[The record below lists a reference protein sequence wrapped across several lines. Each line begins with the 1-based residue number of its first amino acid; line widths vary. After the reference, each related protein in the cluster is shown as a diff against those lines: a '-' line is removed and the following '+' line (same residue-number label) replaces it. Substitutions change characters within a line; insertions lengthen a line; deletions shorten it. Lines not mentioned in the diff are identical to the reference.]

1 MIRVFEDFEA
11 ASSAMD
17 CESVSDGGGG
27 GAGLSVSVP
36 AVFGGDSGVGIALR
50 GERETQNVTTD
61 GAAPASVILRSN
73 TETGVLRMT
82 TQQQHATE
90 PLVIYRQHQA
100 APSLP
105 VQREPM
111 SHQYSFSGFS
121 PLETTTPSSP
131 SYASSVGAARV
142 ATSPITDQ
150 PMSPGGSSGSGGG
163 SGSTAGGSS
172 LSSGNTGHSGCSVS
186 TSDLLTRTK
195 NPVLPSIYIDN
206 SLIVPEPTK
215 TKYQVW
221 LLTLIY
227 FNPRCEWVAGGYGL
241 TPKLNAFTTT
251 RLTSPNC

>member
-1 MIRVFEDFEA
+1 
-11 ASSAMD
+11 
-17 CESVSDGGGG
+17 
-27 GAGLSVSVP
+27 
-36 AVFGGDSGVGIALR
+36 
-50 GERETQNVTTD
+50 
-61 GAAPASVILRSN
+61 
-73 TETGVLRMT
+73 MT

-227 FNPRCEWVAGGYGL
+227 FNPRCEWVAGGYGM

-251 RLTSPNC
+251 RLTS